1 MSLKVAIVGCGKIA
15 DAHVEEVRKVA
26 GYGAEVVGV
35 CDRERLMAEQ
45 LAMRFGVPAY
55 FDRVEEMLERTRP
68 DVVHITTP
76 PQSHLALARVA
87 LQAGCHVYVEKP
99 LAMDLA
105 EAETLIGE
113 VIAAGKKLTV
123 GWEYLFDP
131 PALRLRQLA
140 TDGVLG
146 ETVHVDS
153 VFGYGL
159 GGPFGAAVFGDPGH
173 WVHKLPGKL
182 LHNVLDHILN
192 KVVEFMP
199 DDNPS
204 VTAFGSRLSSARY
217 GDHRD
222 DILDEVRILVRGRRT
237 TGFGLFSAHARPI
250 GHSVRVFGTKNTA
263 LADLNARTTTLERDP
278 ADAERDRA
286 PRTGR
291 RADARVRARGPR
303 QPGAVPAQRVRLL
316 QRPAR
321 AAHPVL
327 RQHRRR
333 GAAADLLPRH
343 VAGHGDDGRGLPA
356 AGRPDDE
363 SARVKV
369 LLTGGTGFL
378 GPHVLEQLARP
389 FRRGPMPGAGRVEPR
404 PRRRGARPAGRDR
417 RGGRTDR

>member
-45 LAMRFGVPAY
+45 LAMRFGVPAH

-99 LAMDLA
+99 LAMNLA

-113 VIAAGKKLTV
+113 VTAAGKKLTL

-192 KVVEFMP
+192 KVVEFLP

-204 VTAFGSRLSSARY
+204 VTAFGNRLSSARY

-222 DILDEVRILVRGRRT
+222 DILDEVRILVRGRKV

-250 GHSVRVFGTKNTA
+250 GHSVKVFGTKNTA
-263 LADLNARTTTLERDP
+263 LVDLNARTTTLDVTTRMPSAIGRLGPAVEQTLAFGREALGNFGQFVRSEFDFFNGLRALLTRFYASIVDGAPLPIAYRDILRVT
-278 ADAERDRA
+278 AMMDEVFRQLDAQ
-286 PRTGR
+286 TT
-291 RADARVRARGPR
+291 RAR
-303 QPGAVPAQRVRLL
+303 A
-316 QRPAR
+316 
-321 AAHPVL
+321 
-327 RQHRRR
+327 
-333 GAAADLLPRH
+333 
-343 VAGHGDDGRGLPA
+343 
-356 AGRPDDE
+356 
-363 SARVKV
+363 
-369 LLTGGTGFL
+369 
-378 GPHVLEQLARP
+378 
-389 FRRGPMPGAGRVEPR
+389 
-404 PRRRGARPAGRDR
+404 
-417 RGGRTDR
+417 